1 VSQWYGDTRY
11 TLSFGQGVA
20 VTAMQMAE
28 VYATIA
34 NGGVRVQPT
43 LIAGTTSPAGKYT
56 AAPAP
61 KSRRVIAATTARDL
75 LHILQQVPAVD
86 AAGNQPWGII
96 PGYAVAAKTG
106 TSQESNGKCAL
117 CVYGSSW
124 IGMAPGDN
132 PQLVVAVNVQNPRK
146 GGHFGAVVAGPVFY
160 QVMRNALAT
169 LQIPP
174 DGATPAKVRL
184 TAP

>member
-1 VSQWYGDTRY
+1 
-11 TLSFGQGVA
+11 
-20 VTAMQMAE
+20 M
-28 VYATIA
+28 
-34 NGGVRVQPT
+34 
-43 LIAGTTSPAGKYT
+43 
-56 AAPAP
+56 
-61 KSRRVIAATTARDL
+61 
-75 LHILQQVPAVD
+75 QQVPGID
-86 AAGNQPWGII
+86 AGGGQPWGVI
-96 PGYAVAAKTG
+96 PGYAIAAKTG

-124 IGMAPGDN
+124 IGIAPGDN
-132 PQLVVAVNVQNPRK
+132 PQLVVSVNVQNPRQ

-160 QVMRNALAT
+160 QVMKDALAT